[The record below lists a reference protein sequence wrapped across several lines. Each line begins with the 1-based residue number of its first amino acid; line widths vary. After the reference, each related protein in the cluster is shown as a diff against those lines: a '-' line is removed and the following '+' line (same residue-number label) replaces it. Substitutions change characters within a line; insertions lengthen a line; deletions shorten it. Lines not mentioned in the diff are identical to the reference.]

1 MKLIAINGSP
11 RKSWN
16 TATLL
21 NHAVE
26 GAASQGAETELIHLY
41 NYNYKGCI
49 SCFACKLKDGKS
61 YGHCAV
67 QDDLAPILKKI
78 AEADAMIIGSPIYF
92 GDVTGEVRSFLE
104 RLLFQ
109 YLVYDRNYS
118 SLFPKKMPI
127 GFIYTMNVN
136 QSMFETAGYQQR
148 LKPMEQAVER
158 TLGTTESM
166 FVMDTYQFDDYS
178 KYVVTSFSGEEKAR
192 RRKEIFPQD
201 CQQAFAMGAKFA
213 KHSG

>member
-11 RKSWN
+11 RKRWN

-201 CQQAFAMGAKFA
+201 CQQAFVMGAKFA